1 MESYWYL
8 DLLIDILVDGKQTD
22 GAYSV
27 LDVWGP
33 PGFGTVLHVHRVAE
47 EGYYVKEGEITV
59 WYGDKTAVL
68 HAGDF
73 LSLPR
78 GVPHTLK
85 HTGPGEVRLLGVCTP
100 AGFEDFV
107 RAFGEP
113 ATTARAA
120 GRDRAAGHQAGDRAG
135 CRGRHRHR
143 RSSRQAPRGAR
154 AGATGRVAARPRYAP
169 TWQSSSTPRASGT
182 RTAAEK
188 YVVTR

>member
-8 DLLIDILVDGKQTD
+8 DLLIDILVDGRQTD

-33 PGFGTVLHVHRVAE
+33 PGFGTVLHVHRDAE

-59 WYGDKTAVL
+59 WYGDETAVL

-73 LSLPR
+73 LLLPR

-85 HTGPGEVRLLGVCTP
+85 HTGPGEVRLLGICTP

-113 ATTARAA
+113 APRRELPVVTKPLDIKRAIALAAEA
-120 GRDRAAGHQAGDRAG
+120 GIDIIGPPGKLPGELA
-135 CRGRHRHR
+135 
-143 RSSRQAPRGAR
+143 QAP
-154 AGATGRVAARPRYAP
+154 PD
-169 TWQSSSTPRASGT
+169 S
-182 RTAAEK
+182 
-188 YVVTR
+188 

>member
-73 LSLPR
+73 LLLPR

-85 HTGPGEVRLLGVCTP
+85 HTGPGDVRLLGVCSP

-107 RAFGEP
+107 RAFGKPAPRRELPVVTEP
-113 ATTARAA
+113 LDIKRAIALAAEA
-120 GRDRAAGHQAGDRAG
+120 GIAIVGPPGKLPG
-135 CRGRHRHR
+135 ELT
-143 RSSRQAPRGAR
+143 QAPPGA
-154 AGATGRVAARPRYAP
+154 
-169 TWQSSSTPRASGT
+169 
-182 RTAAEK
+182 
-188 YVVTR
+188 

>member
-73 LSLPR
+73 LLLPR

-85 HTGPGEVRLLGVCTP
+85 HTGPGEVRLLGVCSP

-113 ATTARAA
+113 ATRRELPVVTEPLDIKRAIALAAEA
-120 GRDRAAGHQAGDRAG
+120 GIDIVGPPGKLPGELA
-135 CRGRHRHR
+135 
-143 RSSRQAPRGAR
+143 QAPPGA
-154 AGATGRVAARPRYAP
+154 
-169 TWQSSSTPRASGT
+169 
-182 RTAAEK
+182 
-188 YVVTR
+188 